1 MASGDGPPTLADC
14 PVMAFVP
21 AADLGAA
28 EVFYVQVLRLRLVER
43 SEFALVLDCAGTTL
57 RVARTQGAPRV
68 PYTVAGWLVPDVL
81 AAVDDLAARGVTFSR
96 YDGMDQDDRGVWTSP
111 SGARIAWFEDPDR
124 NVLSLTETSQHG

>member
-1 MASGDGPPTLADC
+1 
-14 PVMAFVP
+14 VMAFVP

-57 RVARTQGAPRV
+57 RVARTQGAPLV

-81 AAVDDLAARGVTFSR
+81 AAVDDLAARGVKFSR